1 MLRKSIY
8 QTVMERLD
16 YDKDMSDLE
25 IYELIDDVIVM
36 QSKVFAIGIAERGQ
50 LKKDIF
56 YAIRKLDVL
65 QQFIDNPDITE
76 IMVNGKDHIF
86 IEEKGAIREAKCSLI
101 SEEKLNNL
109 IMQIVSKCNRRVNES
124 SPIVD
129 ARLD

>member
-50 LKKDIF
+50 LK
-56 YAIRKLDVL
+56 
-65 QQFIDNPDITE
+65 
-76 IMVNGKDHIF
+76 
-86 IEEKGAIREAKCSLI
+86 
-101 SEEKLNNL
+101 
-109 IMQIVSKCNRRVNES
+109 
-124 SPIVD
+124 
-129 ARLD
+129 